1 MGSWWQSTARHKH
14 HNFQEHTTAWLWH
27 SADMN
32 ITWTLQSYLSNEWS
46 CILFNKGVCV
56 LPLGPSCVAATEAPN
71 ASTGVLNF
79 WHVALQMPGAM
90 LAPRLPSRCWD
101 THLLPLEFERRK
113 TSHLCYAFF
122 MNLHKWCPQSTVD
135 ETQVPTQ
142 QMKVAFKERPDL
154 IQCRFFAIQ
163 LL

>member
-1 MGSWWQSTARHKH
+1 MTKH
-14 HNFQEHTTAWLWH
+14 SKALTSQFSGTYHCLTFAFCWYEYYMNNEHCNH
-27 SADMN
+27 M
-32 ITWTLQSYLSNEWS
+32 LSNEWS
-46 CILFNKGVCV
+46 CILFNKGACV

-71 ASTGVLNF
+71 ASSGVLNF

-90 LAPRLPSRCWD
+90 LVPRLPSRCWD
-101 THLLPLEFERRK
+101 THLSPLEFERRTK
-113 TSHLCYAFF
+113 SHLCYAFF

-154 IQCRFFAIQ
+154 IQCRFFAVQ